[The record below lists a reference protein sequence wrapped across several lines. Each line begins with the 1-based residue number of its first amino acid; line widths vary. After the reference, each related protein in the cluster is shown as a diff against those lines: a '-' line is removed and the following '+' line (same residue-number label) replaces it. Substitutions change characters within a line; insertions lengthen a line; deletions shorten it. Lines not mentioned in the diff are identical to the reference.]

1 MIDSVPCRIYR
12 IIKAKSSSVRFTVL
26 HSKFLFPQNS
36 FPINLYK
43 SYVKRITCKAVIIPP
58 SLPHLVLILRPQ
70 SSKSR
75 GKILDG
81 IKSSISFLFSIF
93 SFSIS
98 SASNSLHCMAYH
110 CVHSIQIQ
118 HKSIRLPHLSL
129 IT

>member
-1 MIDSVPCRIYR
+1 MNYISTFLMIIQIVPMVVTQMVTTKMRKYCTGLDWTGLDWTEMIDSVPCRIYR

-75 GKILDG
+75 GK
-81 IKSSISFLFSIF
+81 
-93 SFSIS
+93 
-98 SASNSLHCMAYH
+98 NP
-110 CVHSIQIQ
+110 
-118 HKSIRLPHLSL
+118 RRN
-129 IT
+129 